1 MHRKRRL
8 VADPAPAGALSK
20 CHLLE
25 EVMEFEQ
32 LVKRLEWLDE
42 EHRKTKSS
50 IITVEE
56 RMKALEGKIDTVA
69 KQLKPLPKQIADVA
83 NTASRLNQFDAIFK
97 KQREDMN
104 KAIEEIEKRNQ
115 TREKELTKRHQQDFE
130 PILRVLNDLR
140 QTMDSEFPP
149 IKRDLKARVLE
160 ENRLRQEI
168 QELKP
173 PIEAA
178 KRAAEEA
185 TIVQHAFDENRK
197 QEAKRVADLQGEIA
211 ALRKRIEEAKA
222 KADLN
227 ADSWKNIDIRIKELI
242 ASEAER
248 KAAQN
253 AFIDQQSLV
262 HFDRERMYKEWK
274 QRFDS
279 ITIQTETFDTQVQAL
294 EEMLRSAK
302 RAQESYN
309 ELNVKLE
316 RRISEITEMQRL
328 SEDRLRQEW
337 VTFKADDQKRWI
349 GYTLSQNEGTKDL
362 NRALQKLEER
372 IPPLDESIQ
381 TLQDQLHQTA
391 DATEQQLQEL
401 MNVAHEWLSAYERIM
416 GHGKIAKKVKR

>member
-1 MHRKRRL
+1 
-8 VADPAPAGALSK
+8 
-20 CHLLE
+20 
-25 EVMEFEQ
+25 MEFEQ
-32 LVKRLEWLDE
+32 IVKRLEWLDE
-42 EHRKTKSS
+42 EHRKTKAA
-50 IITVEE
+50 IITLEE
-56 RMKALEGKIDTVA
+56 RMTALDAKIDTVA
-69 KQLKPLPKQIADVA
+69 KQVKPLPKQIADIA
-83 NTASRLNQFDAIFK
+83 GTASRLDQFDAIFK

-104 KAIEEIEKRNQ
+104 KAIDEIEKRHVA
-115 TREKELTKRHQQDFE
+115 REKELTRRHEQDFE
-130 PILRVLNDLR
+130 PIMKVLHELR

-185 TIVQHAFDENRK
+185 TIVQHAFDESRK

-227 ADSWKNIDIRIKELI
+227 ADSWRNMDMRIKELLN
-242 ASEAER
+242 SEAER

-253 AFIDQQSLV
+253 TFIDQQSLA
-262 HFDRERMYKEWK
+262 HLDRERMYEEWK

-279 ITIQTETFDTQVQAL
+279 ITIHTQTFDTQVQAL

-309 ELNVKLE
+309 ELNVRLE
-316 RRISEITEMQRL
+316 RRISEVTEMQRL

-349 GYTLSQNEGTKDL
+349 GYSLSQNEGTKDL

-372 IPPLDESIQ
+372 IPPLDEAIQ
-381 TLQDQLHQTA
+381 IIQDQLHQTA

-416 GHGKIAKKVKR
+416 GHGKKVNSKKAR

>member
-1 MHRKRRL
+1 
-8 VADPAPAGALSK
+8 
-20 CHLLE
+20 
-25 EVMEFEQ
+25 MEFEQ

-42 EHRKTKSS
+42 EHRKTRSS
-50 IITVEE
+50 IITLEE
-56 RMKALEGKIDTVA
+56 RMTALEGKIDTVA

-104 KAIEEIEKRNQ
+104 KAIDEIEKRHL
-115 TREKELTKRHQQDFE
+115 TREKELSKRHQQDFE
-130 PILRVLNDLR
+130 PILKALNDLR
-140 QTMDSEFPP
+140 QSIDSEFPP

-185 TIVQHAFDENRK
+185 TMVQHAFDENRK
-197 QEAKRVADLQGEIA
+197 QEAKRVADLQGDIA

-227 ADSWKNIDIRIKELI
+227 ADSWKNMDIRIKELI

-279 ITIQTETFDTQVQAL
+279 ITVQTETFDTQVQAL

-362 NRALQKLEER
+362 NRALQRLEER
-372 IPPLDESIQ
+372 ISPLDDSIQ

>member
-1 MHRKRRL
+1 MKT
-8 VADPAPAGALSK
+8 
-20 CHLLE
+20 LE
-25 EVMEFEQ
+25 E
-32 LVKRLEWLDE
+32 RITALD
-42 EHRKTKSS
+42 
-50 IITVEE
+50 
-56 RMKALEGKIDTVA
+56 GKIETVA
-69 KQLKPLPKQIADVA
+69 KQLKPLPQQIADVA

-104 KAIEEIEKRNQ
+104 KAIDEIEKRF
-115 TREKELTKRHQQDFE
+115 TGREKEILKRHQQDFE
-130 PILRVLNDLR
+130 PILKALNDLR
-140 QTMDSEFPP
+140 QALDSELPP
-149 IKRDLKARVLE
+149 LKRDLKTRVLE

-227 ADSWKNIDIRIKELI
+227 ADSWRNMDARIKELLT
-242 ASEAER
+242 SESER

-253 AFIDQQSLV
+253 AFIDQQSLA
-262 HFDRERMYKEWK
+262 HLDRERMYKEWK

-279 ITIQTETFDTQVQAL
+279 ITIQTQTFDTQVQAL

-309 ELNVKLE
+309 ELNVRLE
-316 RRISEITEMQRL
+316 RRISEVTEMQRL

-362 NRALQKLEER
+362 NRAIQKLEER
-372 IPPLDESIQ
+372 IPPLDDAIQ
-381 TLQDQLHQTA
+381 VLQDQLHQTA

-416 GHGKIAKKVKR
+416 GHGKKVNSKKPR

>member
-1 MHRKRRL
+1 
-8 VADPAPAGALSK
+8 
-20 CHLLE
+20 
-25 EVMEFEQ
+25 MEFEQ

-42 EHRKTKSS
+42 EHRKTRSS
-50 IITVEE
+50 IITLEE
-56 RMKALEGKIDTVA
+56 RITALDAKIDTVA
-69 KQLKPLPKQIADVA
+69 KQLKPLPKQIADIA
-83 NTASRLNQFDAIFK
+83 NTAARLNQFDAIFK
-97 KQREDMN
+97 NQREDMN
-104 KAIEEIEKRNQ
+104 KAIEEIEKRHL

-130 PILRVLNDLR
+130 PILKVLNDLR

-149 IKRDLKARVLE
+149 IKRDIKARVLE

-185 TIVQHAFDENRK
+185 TIIQHAFDENRK

-227 ADSWKNIDIRIKELI
+227 ADSWKNMDIRIKELVN
-242 ASEAER
+242 SEAER
-248 KAAQN
+248 KIAQN
-253 AFIDQQSLV
+253 AFIDQQSLA
-262 HFDRERMYKEWK
+262 HLDRERMYKEWK

-279 ITIQTETFDTQVQAL
+279 ITVQTETFDTQVQAL
-294 EEMLRSAK
+294 EEMLRNAK

-309 ELNVKLE
+309 ELNIKLE
-316 RRISEITEMQRL
+316 RRISEVTEMQRL

-337 VTFKADDQKRWI
+337 VTFKADDQKRWT
-349 GYTLSQNEGTKDL
+349 GYTLSQDEGTKDFR
-362 NRALQKLEER
+362 RALQKLEER
-372 IPPLDESIQ
+372 IPPLDDSIQ
-381 TLQDQLHQTA
+381 TIQDQLHQTA

-416 GHGKIAKKVKR
+416 GHGKKINSKKGR

>member
-1 MHRKRRL
+1 
-8 VADPAPAGALSK
+8 
-20 CHLLE
+20 
-25 EVMEFEQ
+25 MEFEQ

-42 EHRKTKSS
+42 EHRKTRSS
-50 IITVEE
+50 ITTLEE
-56 RMKALEGKIDTVA
+56 RMLALEGKIDTVA
-69 KQLKPLPKQIADVA
+69 NKLKPLPQQIADVA
-83 NTASRLNQFDAIFK
+83 STASRLNQFDAIFK

-104 KAIEEIEKRNQ
+104 KAIDEIEKRHQ
-115 TREKELTKRHQQDFE
+115 KREKEVTQRHQQDFE
-130 PILRVLNDLR
+130 PILKALNELR
-140 QTMDSEFPP
+140 QALDSEFPP
-149 IKRDLKARVLE
+149 IKRDLKVRVLE

-227 ADSWKNIDIRIKELI
+227 ADSWKNMDMRIKELLQ
-242 ASEAER
+242 SEADR
-248 KAAQN
+248 KVAQN
-253 AFIDQQSLV
+253 AFIDQQSLA
-262 HFDRERMYKEWK
+262 HLDRERMYKEWK

-279 ITIQTETFDTQVQAL
+279 ITIHTQTFDSQVQAL
-294 EEMLRSAK
+294 EEMLRSAR

-316 RRISEITEMQRL
+316 RRISEVTEMQRL

-349 GYTLSQNEGTKDL
+349 GHSLSQDEGTKDL
-362 NRALQKLEER
+362 RRALQKLEER
-372 IPPLDESIQ
+372 IPPLDDAIQ
-381 TLQDQLHQTA
+381 VLEDQLHQTA

-416 GHGKIAKKVKR
+416 GHGKKVNSKKGR

>member
-1 MHRKRRL
+1 
-8 VADPAPAGALSK
+8 
-20 CHLLE
+20 
-25 EVMEFEQ
+25 MEFEQ

-42 EHRKTKSS
+42 EHRKTRSS
-50 IITVEE
+50 IITLEE
-56 RMKALEGKIDTVA
+56 RMTALEGKIDTVA
-69 KQLKPLPKQIADVA
+69 KQLKPLPKQIADIS
-83 NTASRLNQFDAIFK
+83 NTAARLNQFDAIFK

-104 KAIEEIEKRNQ
+104 KAIDDIDKRFQ
-115 TREKELTKRHQQDFE
+115 KREKEITQRHEKDFE
-130 PILRVLNDLR
+130 PILKVLNELR
-140 QTMDSEFPP
+140 QTMDGEFPP

-185 TIVQHAFDENRK
+185 TIVQHAFDESRK
-197 QEAKRVADLQGEIA
+197 QEAKRVADLQGDIA

-227 ADSWKNIDIRIKELI
+227 ADSWKNMDIRIKELI
-242 ASEAER
+242 NSEAER

-253 AFIDQQSLV
+253 AFIDQQSLA
-262 HFDRERMYKEWK
+262 HLDRERMYKEWK

-279 ITIQTETFDTQVQAL
+279 ITIQTETFDQQVQAL

-309 ELNVKLE
+309 ELNIKLE
-316 RRISEITEMQRL
+316 RRISEVTEMQRL

-337 VTFKADDQKRWI
+337 VTFKADDQKRWT
-349 GYTLSQNEGTKDL
+349 GYTLSQDEGTKDL
-362 NRALQKLEER
+362 RRALQKLEER
-372 IPPLDESIQ
+372 IPPLDDSIQ

-416 GHGKIAKKVKR
+416 GHGKKVNSKKGR